1 MRRRLEL
8 LVGCDGWIFGGIW
21 RGGTHLYGGICVLAD
36 GGHRN
41 ILPLRGGDSAGS
53 YRRLRNG
60 APCKRGEK
68 GKQGRATIPL
78 ANGVSGGISC
88 GECCRTLPC
97 LIWIFQYVKE
107 RWNRHMTDF
116 DGKDTT
122 TGTLKARKKV
132 CQTFFLAFYLWFSDL
147 RHEKRKFLYRTF
159 VFIVET
165 QNFASLHPSTSQ
177 VVPKYFAS
185 TTQVLRKSRQ
195 ALWLG

>member
-1 MRRRLEL
+1 
-8 LVGCDGWIFGGIW
+8 
-21 RGGTHLYGGICVLAD
+21 
-36 GGHRN
+36 
-41 ILPLRGGDSAGS
+41 
-53 YRRLRNG
+53 
-60 APCKRGEK
+60 
-68 GKQGRATIPL
+68 
-78 ANGVSGGISC
+78 
-88 GECCRTLPC
+88 
-97 LIWIFQYVKE
+97 
-107 RWNRHMTDF
+107 MTDF

-185 TTQVLRKSRQ
+185 QGKLFDLGRVCLHYACTMGRTWERLGNVGAGRVLG
-195 ALWLG
+195 LGN